1 MDPLFSLLSFEMDPR
16 ELVLRGTAVYWF
28 LFLLFRFVLRRDA
41 GSMGIADILLVVLI
55 ADASQNAMAGGYQTL
70 GDGLVLVCTI
80 AGWNW
85 LIDWAGYRF
94 RPIRQFL
101 EAAPVVLVRHG
112 QLVRRNLRREMI
124 STPELMAL
132 LREHGVTKLAEVNH
146 ARMEG
151 DGQISVI
158 RVPACESAAETNA
171 IRPIGA

>member
-1 MDPLFSLLSFEMDPR
+1 MDTLMSTLAFGMDPL
-16 ELVLRGTAVYWF
+16 ELVLRGTAVDWF

-41 GSMGIADILLVVLI
+41 VAMGIADILLVVLI

-70 GDGLVLVCTI
+70 ADGLVLVSTI

-158 RVPACESAAETNA
+158 RIRASESATETNVSKCWQ
-171 IRPIGA
+171 